1 MKRFESQVKQ
11 VPHSQ
16 NAVYSK
22 VSDLNNLQAFINML
36 PEDKKA
42 EYKISKISCTRDT
55 VSFDVSPLGT
65 ISVNIIERQPDKC
78 VKLETAKSPVKM
90 TAWIQIVP
98 VTDQTCKIKLT
109 VDADLNIFIAKM
121 VEKPLAE
128 ALEKM
133 AEMLAMLPY

>member
-98 VTDQTCKIKLT
+98 VTEQTCKIKLT

>member
-78 VKLETAKSPVKM
+78 VKLETVKSPVKM

>member
-55 VSFDVSPLGT
+55 VSFDLSPLGT

-78 VKLETAKSPVKM
+78 VKLETVKSPVKM

-98 VTDQTCKIKLT
+98 VTEQTCKIKLT

>member
-55 VSFDVSPLGT
+55 VSFDLSPLGT

-78 VKLETAKSPVKM
+78 VKLETVKSPVKM

>member
-78 VKLETAKSPVKM
+78 VKLETAKSPIKM